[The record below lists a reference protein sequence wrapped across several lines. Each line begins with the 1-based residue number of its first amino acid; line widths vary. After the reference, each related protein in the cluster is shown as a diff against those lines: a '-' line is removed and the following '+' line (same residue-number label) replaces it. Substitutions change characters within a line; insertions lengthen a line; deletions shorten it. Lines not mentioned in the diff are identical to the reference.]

1 MYGNVVK
8 EKKVNLG
15 YRRASRRGMVST
27 PCVHPQPTG
36 DWSHFLS
43 KSKLVFVQNFKLVCV
58 EHAPVIST
66 YHTRYILQFPYLSQ
80 NRYAP
85 HPDLFPLVARVRNG
99 NSAYGCCYIYV
110 VFTTAMSSFI
120 TSSIIQCMTCDPM
133 TCFQL

>member
-1 MYGNVVK
+1 MYDNVV
-8 EKKVNLG
+8 EENANLG
-15 YRRASRRGMVST
+15 HRRASRRGMVST

-43 KSKLVFVQNFKLVCV
+43 KSKLVFVLNFKLVCV

-66 YHTRYILQFPYLSQ
+66 YHTRYFLQFPYLSQ
-80 NRYAP
+80 NRYA
-85 HPDLFPLVARVRNG
+85 PDLFPLVARVRNG

-110 VFTTAMSSFI
+110 MFTTAMSSFI

-133 TCFQL
+133 TRFQL